1 MRGMQRRLVIA
12 ACAGVLVTPSLAAQR
27 ATKRIFVE
35 VVDEADRPVHDVTVA
50 DLELAEEREPR
61 EVTRL
66 TPGTAPMRIVLLVD
80 SSTSTQPMM
89 TMFRNALDAFV
100 DALPPE
106 HEVAFV
112 TSGSQIRVRTPPS
125 RDRAALKK
133 QIGLLGS
140 EGGAN
145 AFLETLLEADQR
157 FLKPAAGTWPVFVIL
172 TTDIGE
178 ARREPDIP
186 RYNRFMN
193 DFLSRGGSAH
203 AIIMQGKQF
212 GPVTDLTQ
220 NLVQNLG
227 GMYLSL
233 IVDSGLP
240 ARMQS
245 IAERVASDHR
255 KMSDWYEVEFTGDA
269 RLTQPI
275 ISVKVRRDGHRVRMS
290 PRRPS

>member
-1 MRGMQRRLVIA
+1 MNAVHQRLLIA
-12 ACAGVLVTPSLAAQR
+12 ACAGVLLAPALAAQR
-27 ATKRIFVE
+27 ATKRVFVE
-35 VVDEADRPVHDVTVA
+35 VVDEADRPIHDVTTA
-50 DLELAEEREPR
+50 DLDVTEEREPR

-125 RDRAALKK
+125 TDRAALKK

-178 ARREPDIP
+178 TRREPDVP

-240 ARMQS
+240 GRMQS
-245 IAERVASDHR
+245 IAERLASDHR
-255 KMSDWYEVEFTGDA
+255 KMSDWYEVEFAGDA

-275 ISVKVRRDGHRVRMS
+275 ISVKVRREGHRVRMS